1 MKITNRTRRT
11 LLGSQVRMADTW
23 LGRLRGFLA
32 RPAPKQGEGIL
43 LLPCNAIHTFGM
55 TFDLDVLFLDA
66 EGKVLKLKRSVPPW
80 KITGRVSGGRYV
92 LEVPV
97 GTIDASGTQVG
108 DELTWY
114 EPVNESLAFRPMMD
128 KGSRALGLGEERGTA

>member
-1 MKITNRTRRT
+1 VKITNRTRRT
-11 LLGSQVRMADTW
+11 LLGSQVRMADSW
-23 LGRLRGFLA
+23 LGRLRGFLG
-32 RPAPKQGEGIL
+32 RPEPTRGEGIL

-66 EGKVLKLKRSVPPW
+66 EGKVLELRRSIPPW
-80 KITGRVSGGRYV
+80 RIAGRVSGGRYV

-108 DELTWY
+108 DELTWH
-114 EPVNESLAFRPMMD
+114 EPVNDALAPRPIMD
-128 KGSRALGLGEERGTA
+128 EGTRALGLGEERGTA